1 LKYHYIGQAF
11 TPEETLRAYTIW
23 AAYASKQ
30 EHLTGTIEAGKW
42 ADLIFIDILNLGTI
56 NPNQLLNGQ
65 ILKTMVN
72 GKVVYFS

>member
-1 LKYHYIGQAF
+1 M
-11 TPEETLRAYTIW
+11 RAYTIW

-42 ADLIFIDILNLGTI
+42 ADLTFIDIDILNLGTI

-72 GKVVYFS
+72 GKVVYEK